1 MEEEKLFE
9 QVKRKLD
16 VTWDDSDTDE
26 KIREIMLSAVGIIS
40 HQLGIKGEYN
50 FTVPGIEN
58 TLVLSLCLYLW
69 NNTELKLFYE
79 NYETI
84 ILQARAIHEVKEYA
98 DGNLQ

>member
-16 VTWDDSDTDE
+16 VTWDDMDTDR
-26 KIREIMLSAVGIIS
+26 KIKDIILSAVSIIS
-40 HQLGIKGEYN
+40 HQIGAEEGYD

-69 NNTELKLFYE
+69 NNAEMKLFYE
-79 NYETI
+79 NYETL
-84 ILQARAIHEVKEYA
+84 ILQARAIHETEEYMN
-98 DGNLQ
+98 GNLQ